1 MIAPITLANTPT
13 PVVITELE
21 YASDLLRRAEASIS
35 REFDVLRGAGVKI
48 DGIATTALCFTL
60 VSMAVQCHMLARDAR
75 AARATM
81 AMGTCPRGP
90 A

>member
-1 MIAPITLANTPT
+1 MTAPIVLGTPPT

-21 YASDLLRRAEASIS
+21 YASDLLRRAERSIS

-48 DGIATTALCFTL
+48 DGLASSALCFTL
-60 VSMAVQCHMLARDAR
+60 MSMAVQCHMLALDARSAR
-75 AARATM
+75 AAM
-81 AMGTCPRGP
+81 AMDTSQQVH